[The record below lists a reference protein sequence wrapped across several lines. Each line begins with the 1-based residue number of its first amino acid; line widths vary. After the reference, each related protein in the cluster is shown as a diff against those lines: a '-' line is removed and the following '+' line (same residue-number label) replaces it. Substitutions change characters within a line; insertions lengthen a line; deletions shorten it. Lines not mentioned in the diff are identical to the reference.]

1 MLSASSQY
9 CELRQDFADLIKNVD
24 ELSKSLANLTHAVH
38 THHVVITEIL
48 SFQRE
53 IIKSF
58 DGDGIDIEF
67 IDETKLN

>member
-9 CELRQDFADLIKNVD
+9 CELKQSLADLIKNVD
-24 ELSKSLANLTHAVH
+24 EWTKSLVSLTHAVH

-48 SFQRE
+48 SFQKE
-53 IIKSF
+53 IVGSL
-58 DGDGIDIEF
+58 DDGIDIEF